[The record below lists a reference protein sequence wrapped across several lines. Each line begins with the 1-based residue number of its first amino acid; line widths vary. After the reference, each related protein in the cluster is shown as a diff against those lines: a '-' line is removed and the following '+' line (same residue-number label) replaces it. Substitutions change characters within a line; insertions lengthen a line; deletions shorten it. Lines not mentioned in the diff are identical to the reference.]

1 MPTCNMQI
9 HAKRHVQEI
18 LHAQCFVNLWYIN
31 IKVRFNYVIYVII
44 NVNSVG
50 SAFDMQ
56 SRGPGFDPASG
67 HGVNIK

>member
-31 IKVRFNYVIYVII
+31 IKVRYNYVIYVII
-44 NVNSVG
+44 NV
-50 SAFDMQ
+50 Q
-56 SRGPGFDPASG
+56 GPA
-67 HGVNIK
+67 